1 MPPCLVT
8 HLKVIEIVGFQGFK
22 EELKLLTYFLKNGE
36 VLEKLKIVVGCD
48 DLDYAKELEVVTKQR
63 LLRLRRGSK
72 ICQIEWVDLF
82 SI

>member
-1 MPPCLVT
+1 M
-8 HLKVIEIVGFQGFK
+8 
-22 EELKLLTYFLKNGE
+22 TYFLKNGE